1 MSLRLHALLAAL
13 ALMLA
18 PVAPALAGDAA
29 EAADPG
35 APLAKTYPVWISLD
49 AGGRVTAVDVEAGTS
64 APVATIVA
72 GLVRDTTFA
81 PATRDGVA
89 VASEVPAT
97 VGVLFT
103 PAGGGYAATLR
114 WLKVQPTQAERMMPA
129 RYPSR
134 ELRGAI
140 GGWATVGYVV
150 GPDGRA
156 DVASVELLDQGAWHH
171 KRLLGAGDAA
181 SKTFATATRDSVAQ
195 WTFRMARLDGAPVAA
210 RLATPMTFRPY
221 DRSGKSDDLPAFARA
236 AQAAV
241 PEALLLDDTLRLPAP
256 AAALPDAPPATTDDI
271 RITGSRVRRT
281 EVGGP

>member
-18 PVAPALAGDAA
+18 SVAPALAGDGA

-35 APLAKTYPVWISLD
+35 APLAKSYPVWISLD

-72 GLVRDTTFA
+72 GLVRDTPFA

-114 WLKVQPTQAERMMPA
+114 WLKVQPMQAERMMPA
-129 RYPSR
+129 RYPAR
-134 ELRGAI
+134 ELRGAGARHLDRTRQPQ
-140 GGWATVGYVV
+140 GG
-150 GPDGRA
+150 GPGEA
-156 DVASVELLDQGAWHH
+156 EQQDQENEI
-171 KRLLGAGDAA
+171 KGD
-181 SKTFATATRDSVAQ
+181 SPQ
-195 WTFRMARLDGAPVAA
+195 NH
-210 RLATPMTFRPY
+210 
-221 DRSGKSDDLPAFARA
+221 
-236 AQAAV
+236 
-241 PEALLLDDTLRLPAP
+241 E
-256 AAALPDAPPATTDDI
+256 PATC
-271 RITGSRVRRT
+271 S
-281 EVGGP
+281 